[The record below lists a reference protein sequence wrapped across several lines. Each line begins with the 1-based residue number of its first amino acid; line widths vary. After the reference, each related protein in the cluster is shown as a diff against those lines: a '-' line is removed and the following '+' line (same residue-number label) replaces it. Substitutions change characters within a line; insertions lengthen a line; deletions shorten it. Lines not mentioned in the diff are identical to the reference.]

1 MEVRNENPRQALAN
15 AGFSYALHAPCL
27 GNAAP
32 TWPTELRSTCNTA
45 GKEKALTNQ
54 GLKWRPGSESNRRT
68 RICNPLHNHS
78 ATRPSRPLFHKPQAG
93 ETKNPGGPGLLMLER
108 EKGLEPSTS
117 TLARLRSTN

>member
-15 AGFSYALHAPCL
+15 AGFSYALHAPCV

-54 GLKWRPGSESNRRT
+54 GLKSGS
-68 RICNPLHNHS
+68 PLNNH
-78 ATRPSRPLFHKPQAG
+78 AKPLNQIEISHIKTPD
-93 ETKNPGGPGLLMLER
+93 
-108 EKGLEPSTS
+108 
-117 TLARLRSTN
+117 